1 MKGLMLK
8 ELYLI
13 KSFAK
18 QYVLFLVL
26 MAAWSIMVHN
36 ISFVATYIMVLG
48 SSLILS
54 TTSMDELVSFNRFAV
69 TMPIDGKKIVK
80 SKYTVLFLTVGLG
93 EVLVWL
99 FDRAV
104 NLLADWKMEMIDGE
118 GMIVMVALFLSA
130 NAISIP
136 VMFKVGVTKSRYT
149 YIVVMITIGFI
160 ILGGYKASEMAGI
173 PIDDMLNSI
182 ESILDLITSAIAVL
196 IVIVSYLISVK
207 IVQKKEW

>member
-54 TTSMDELVSFNRFAV
+54 TTSMDESVSFNRFAV

-80 SKYTVLFLTVGLG
+80 SKYTVLFLAVGLG

-104 NLLADWKMEMIDGE
+104 NLLADGKMEMIDGE

-173 PIDDMLNSI
+173 PIDDMLNGI
-182 ESILDLITSAIAVL
+182 ESMLNLIASVIAVL
-196 IVIVSYLISVK
+196 IVIVSYLISVR

>member
-54 TTSMDELVSFNRFAV
+54 TTSMDESVSFNRFAV

-80 SKYTVLFLTVGLG
+80 SKYTVLFLAVGFG

-104 NLLADWKMEMIDGE
+104 NLMADGKMEMIDGE

-182 ESILDLITSAIAVL
+182 ESMLNLITSVIAVF
-196 IVIVSYLISVK
+196 IVIVSYLISVR

>member
-149 YIVVMITIGFI
+149 YLAVMITIGFI

-182 ESILDLITSAIAVL
+182 ESILNLITSAIAVL

>member
-54 TTSMDELVSFNRFAV
+54 TTSMDESVSFNRFAV

-80 SKYTVLFLTVGLG
+80 SKYTVLFLAVGLG

-104 NLLADWKMEMIDGE
+104 NLLADGKMEMIDGE

-149 YIVVMITIGFI
+149 YLAVMITIGFI

-173 PIDDMLNSI
+173 PIDDMLNGI
-182 ESILDLITSAIAVL
+182 ESMLNLITSVIAVL

>member
-104 NLLADWKMEMIDGE
+104 NLLADGKMEMIDGE

-173 PIDDMLNSI
+173 PIDDMLNGI
-182 ESILDLITSAIAVL
+182 ESMLNLITSVIAVL

>member
-54 TTSMDELVSFNRFAV
+54 TTSMDESVSFNRFAV

-80 SKYTVLFLTVGLG
+80 SKYTVLFLAVGLG

-104 NLLADWKMEMIDGE
+104 NLLADGKMEMIDGE

-173 PIDDMLNSI
+173 PIDDMLNGI
-182 ESILDLITSAIAVL
+182 ESILNLITSAIAVL

>member
-104 NLLADWKMEMIDGE
+104 NLLADGKMEMIDGE

-149 YIVVMITIGFI
+149 YLAVMITIGFI

-173 PIDDMLNSI
+173 PIDDMLNGI
-182 ESILDLITSAIAVL
+182 ESMLNLITSVIAVL

>member
-182 ESILDLITSAIAVL
+182 ESILNLITSAIAVL

>member
-26 MAAWSIMVHN
+26 MAAWAIMVHN

-182 ESILDLITSAIAVL
+182 ESILNLITSAIAVL

>member
-173 PIDDMLNSI
+173 PIDDMLNGI
-182 ESILDLITSAIAVL
+182 ESMLNLITSVIAVL

>member
-54 TTSMDELVSFNRFAV
+54 TTSMDESVSFNRFAV

-80 SKYTVLFLTVGLG
+80 SKYTVLFLAVGLG

-104 NLLADWKMEMIDGE
+104 NLLADGKMEMIDGE

-182 ESILDLITSAIAVL
+182 ESMLNLITSVIAVL
-196 IVIVSYLISVK
+196 IVIVSYLISVR

>member
-54 TTSMDELVSFNRFAV
+54 TTSMDESVSFNRFAV

-80 SKYTVLFLTVGLG
+80 SKYTVLFLAVGLG

-104 NLLADWKMEMIDGE
+104 NLMADGKMEMIDGE

-182 ESILDLITSAIAVL
+182 ESMLNLITSVIAVF
-196 IVIVSYLISVK
+196 IVIVSYLISVR

>member
-13 KSFAK
+13 KNFAK

-104 NLLADWKMEMIDGE
+104 NLLADGKMEMIDGE

-149 YIVVMITIGFI
+149 YLAVMITIGFI

-173 PIDDMLNSI
+173 PIDDMLNGI
-182 ESILDLITSAIAVL
+182 ESMLNLITSVIAVL